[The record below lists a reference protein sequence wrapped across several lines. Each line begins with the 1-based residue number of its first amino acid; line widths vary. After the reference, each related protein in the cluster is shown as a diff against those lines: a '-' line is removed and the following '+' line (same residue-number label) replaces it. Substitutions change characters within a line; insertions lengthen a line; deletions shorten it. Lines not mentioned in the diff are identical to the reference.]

1 MTTSLIGK
9 GKAFG
14 PLPRPETIEPVV
26 IHAAVGPIT
35 AIHQPSMTGESK
47 GTVLFVPGFTG
58 SKEDFYD
65 LFPLLGEY
73 GWDVW
78 AISQRGQGDSVAP
91 EGRAEYTREKTAGDV
106 VEITQIIAQAQ
117 GVDRV
122 HLLGHSFGGTVAQA
136 ALIETPIIFDSLTLM
151 CSGPHGWPG
160 RKADL
165 RARLL
170 DHPGVD
176 LWRLDNP
183 DRASIPDEDL
193 NVNDRFL
200 RIRSERTS
208 HDQLIGAIDQ
218 LANTHDTTF
227 EVKATGVPVLVFH
240 GENDNWAWPQEWQR
254 RMAELLD
261 SRYEIIPNAFHCP
274 NGENPKPTAA
284 LLNDFWTS
292 VTKDKSND

>member
-14 PLPRPETIEPVV
+14 LLPKPETIEPVV
-26 IHAAVGPIT
+26 IHADVGPIT

-106 VEITQIIAQAQ
+106 VEIAQIIAQAQ

-136 ALIETPIIFDSLTLM
+136 ALIEKTIIFDSLTLM

-160 RKADL
+160 RKAD
-165 RARLL
+165 
-170 DHPGVD
+170 
-176 LWRLDNP
+176 
-183 DRASIPDEDL
+183 
-193 NVNDRFL
+193 
-200 RIRSERTS
+200 
-208 HDQLIGAIDQ
+208 
-218 LANTHDTTF
+218 
-227 EVKATGVPVLVFH
+227 
-240 GENDNWAWPQEWQR
+240 
-254 RMAELLD
+254 LLD